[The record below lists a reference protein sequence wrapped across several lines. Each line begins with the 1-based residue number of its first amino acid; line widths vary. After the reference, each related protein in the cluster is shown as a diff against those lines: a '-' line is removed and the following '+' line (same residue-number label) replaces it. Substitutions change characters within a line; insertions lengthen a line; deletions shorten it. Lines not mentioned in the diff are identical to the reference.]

1 MARTGAP
8 TKLTPARL
16 KKAVAYLKAKKASK
30 ECPFIEQLAIYELD
44 VHRHTIE
51 NWCNYAEDEEWLAK
65 QDPSKRKLY
74 TDFLSTIKKL
84 ADMQLLYLKV
94 TGLKEGRNA
103 VAIFLMK
110 ANHQMVETSRTEL
123 TGAGGGPVRFKP
135 VEVMSIKGRGE
146 PQAQDEDDE

>member
-1 MARTGAP
+1 MANMGRP

-16 KKAVAYLKAKKASK
+16 KKAQAYLNSKKRDK
-30 ECPFIEQLAIYELD
+30 ECPFVEQLAIYELD

-51 NWCNYAEDEEWLAK
+51 NWCNNAEDKEWLAK
-65 QDPSKRKLY
+65 QNPRTRKLY
-74 TDFLSTIKKL
+74 ADFLSTIKKL
-84 ADMQLLYLKV
+84 SDMQLLYLKV

-135 VEVMSIKGRGE
+135 VEVMSIKNRGV
-146 PQAQDEDDE
+146 PQADNDED